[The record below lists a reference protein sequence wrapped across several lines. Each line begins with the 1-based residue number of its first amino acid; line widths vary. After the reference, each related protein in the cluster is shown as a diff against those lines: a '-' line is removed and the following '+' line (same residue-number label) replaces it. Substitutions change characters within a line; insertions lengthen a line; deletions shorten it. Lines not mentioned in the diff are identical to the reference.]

1 MGRLFGTNGVRG
13 VVNTDFTLELVQ
25 GISASAGSILGKDLA
40 IGMDG
45 RTSSPMVRDAATSA
59 LLSIG
64 CSVHDM
70 GLVPTPTLQYMIKVL
85 GLDGGL
91 MITASH
97 NPVSYTHLTLPTS
110 DLV

>member
-1 MGRLFGTNGVRG
+1 MGKLFGTNGVRG
-13 VVNTDFTLELVQ
+13 VVNRDFTLELVQ

-45 RTSSPMVRDAATSA
+45 RTSSPMVRDAAVSA

-64 CSVHDM
+64 CNVHDM
-70 GLVPTPTLQYMIKVL
+70 GLVPTPTLQYMVKVL

-97 NPVSYTHLTLPTS
+97 NPQNSTA
-110 DLV
+110 